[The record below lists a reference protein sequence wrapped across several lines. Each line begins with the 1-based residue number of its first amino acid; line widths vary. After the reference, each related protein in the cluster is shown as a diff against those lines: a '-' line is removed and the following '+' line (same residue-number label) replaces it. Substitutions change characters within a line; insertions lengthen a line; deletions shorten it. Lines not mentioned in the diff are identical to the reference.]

1 MNQKQSTPRPTRP
14 SMQRYGRG
22 RVVATT
28 LMAAMGLL
36 VVASLGLGTGLI
48 AFRTRDIPAFDWRL
62 SADRQASLAVH
73 YGPVCRQLPGI
84 PAGSCGDY
92 VQDMY
97 EFDISYSTP
106 HTQQQ
111 WVSALVP
118 MR

>member
-1 MNQKQSTPRPTRP
+1 MNQKQSTARPARP
-14 SMQRYGRG
+14 WSQRYSRE
-22 RVVATT
+22 RVVAMT
-28 LMAAMGLL
+28 LLAGMGLL
-36 VVASLGLGTGLI
+36 VVASLGLGTGFI
-48 AFRTRDIPAFDWRL
+48 AFRTRNIPAFDWRL

-73 YGPVCRQLPGI
+73 YGPVCMQWPSLPD
-84 PAGSCGDY
+84 GSCFEY
-92 VQDMY
+92 EQDMY

>member
-1 MNQKQSTPRPTRP
+1 MNETQGTPRPTRP
-14 SMQRYGRG
+14 SMQRYSRG
-22 RVVATT
+22 RVVAMT
-28 LMAAMGLL
+28 LMAGMGLL
-36 VVASLGLGTGLI
+36 VVASLGTGFV

-62 SADRQASLAVH
+62 SADKQASLAVH

-84 PAGSCGDY
+84 PAGACGDY

-118 MR
+118 IR